1 MNSKLIDFRIVG
13 SFYYEIKIICLLEEC
28 YKTNIYMERQQV
40 TEFILKFV
48 TDKLTHSMLQ

>member
-1 MNSKLIDFRIVG
+1 MNSKLIDFRTVG
-13 SFYYEIKIICLLEEC
+13 SFYFEIKIICLLEEC